1 MVEWVL
7 VINRYQGDTMNAFP
21 RLLLA
26 AAASALG
33 TAAVA
38 AEPLKPT
45 SLKGDAQRGAAL
57 HGGCFSCHG
66 TERYTAPVTN
76 FFATLGDS
84 VLRAS
89 GLSDLP
95 PAEPK
100 RFKGRA
106 KSLDQL
112 REAVWRR
119 NAYLNPPLA
128 PQDVEDLVAY
138 LNATYYKFPSADK
151 P

>member
-1 MVEWVL
+1 MRAL
-7 VINRYQGDTMNAFP
+7 P
-21 RLLLA
+21 RFLLA
-26 AAASALG
+26 AAAIALG
-33 TAAVA
+33 VAAAPVA
-38 AEPLKPT
+38 AEPPLPKP
-45 SLKGDAQRGAAL
+45 LKGDAQRGAAL
-57 HGGCFSCHG
+57 HGGCFGCHG

-76 FFATLGDS
+76 FFATLTDS

-89 GLSDLP
+89 GMSDLP

-100 RFKGRA
+100 KFKGRA

-128 PQDVEDLVAY
+128 PQQVEDLVAY
-138 LNATYYKFPSADK
+138 LNATYYKFPT
-151 P
+151 PE

>member
-1 MVEWVL
+1 
-7 VINRYQGDTMNAFP
+7 MNAFP
-21 RLLLA
+21 RFVSLA
-26 AAASALG
+26 AAIALG
-33 TAAVA
+33 LAAARVG
-38 AEPLKPT
+38 AELPT
-45 SLKGDAQRGAAL
+45 PAKLVGDVQRGAAL

-106 KSLDQL
+106 KSLDHL

-119 NAYLNPPLA
+119 NAYMDPPLS
-128 PQDVEDLVAY
+128 PQEVEDLVAY
-138 LNATYYKFPSADK
+138 LNATYYKFPSANK

>member
-1 MVEWVL
+1 MK
-7 VINRYQGDTMNAFP
+7 AFP
-21 RLLLA
+21 RFLLA

-38 AEPLKPT
+38 AEPPKPT
-45 SLKGDAQRGAAL
+45 SLKGDAQRGGAL

-138 LNATYYKFPSADK
+138 LNATYYKFPSANQ

>member
-1 MVEWVL
+1 MK
-7 VINRYQGDTMNAFP
+7 AFP
-21 RLLLA
+21 RFLLA

-45 SLKGDAQRGAAL
+45 SLQGDAQRGAAL

-138 LNATYYKFPSADK
+138 LNATYYKFPSANQ

>member
-1 MVEWVL
+1 
-7 VINRYQGDTMNAFP
+7 MNAIP
-21 RLLLA
+21 RPLFLA
-26 AAASALG
+26 AALALG
-33 TAAVA
+33 AAATPLPA
-38 AEPLKPT
+38 APPAATELG
-45 SLKGDAQRGAAL
+45 GDAKRGEAL

-76 FFATLGDS
+76 FFATFKDS

-100 RFKGRA
+100 QFKGRA

-119 NAYLNPPLA
+119 NARLNPKLT
-128 PQDVEDLVAY
+128 PQQVEDLVAY
-138 LNATYYKFPSADK
+138 LNVTYYKFPTDK
-151 P
+151 

>member
-7 VINRYQGDTMNAFP
+7 VINRYQGDTMKAFP

-38 AEPLKPT
+38 AEPLPPKALT
-45 SLKGDAQRGAAL
+45 GDAQRGAAL

-138 LNATYYKFPSADK
+138 LNATYYKFPSANK

>member
-1 MVEWVL
+1 MSP
-7 VINRYQGDTMNAFP
+7 FP
-21 RLLLA
+21 RSILCA
-26 AAASALG
+26 AAVALG
-33 TAAVA
+33 SVATQVA
-38 AEPLKPT
+38 AEPT
-45 SLKGDAQRGAAL
+45 SPIVGDAKRGERL
-57 HGGCFSCHG
+57 HGGCFGCHG
-66 TERYTAPVTN
+66 TERYTAPVTY
-76 FFATLGDS
+76 FFATFKDS

-112 REAVWRR
+112 RESVWRR
-119 NAYLNPPLA
+119 NAYLDPKLS
-128 PQDVEDLVAY
+128 PQEVEDLVAY
-138 LNATYYKFPSADK
+138 LNATYYKFPTASK

>member
-1 MVEWVL
+1 
-7 VINRYQGDTMNAFP
+7 MNAFP
-21 RLLLA
+21 KSLFLA
-26 AAASALG
+26 AALALG
-33 TAAVA
+33 AAA
-38 AEPLKPT
+38 TPLLAEPPAAKELT
-45 SLKGDAQRGAAL
+45 GDAKRGEAL

-76 FFATLGDS
+76 FFATFTDS

-95 PAEPK
+95 SAEPK
-100 RFKGRA
+100 QFKGRA

-119 NAYLNPPLA
+119 NARLNPKLT
-128 PQDVEDLVAY
+128 PQEVEDLVAY
-138 LNATYYKFPSADK
+138 LNATYYKFPADK
-151 P
+151 

>member
-1 MVEWVL
+1 MK
-7 VINRYQGDTMNAFP
+7 AFP
-21 RLLLA
+21 RFLLA

-57 HGGCFSCHG
+57 HGGCFCCQG

-138 LNATYYKFPSADK
+138 LNATYYKFPSANQ